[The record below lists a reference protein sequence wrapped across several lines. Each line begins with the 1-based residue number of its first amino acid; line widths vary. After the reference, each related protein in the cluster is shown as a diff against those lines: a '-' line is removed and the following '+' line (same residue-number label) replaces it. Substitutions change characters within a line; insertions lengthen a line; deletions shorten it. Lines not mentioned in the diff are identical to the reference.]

1 MDKEATRVQGDR
13 HARLMAMGDALQAA
27 AARADWDT
35 LGEHARALGPALR
48 ALAARGPWNAAER
61 LVLARLRG
69 QHDAAAA
76 AAATAVQEL
85 AARLETMRANKE
97 GWLAYAMHNDIE
109 QGASQE

>member
-1 MDKEATRVQGDR
+1 MDKDTTRVQGDR
-13 HARLMAMGDALQAA
+13 RARLLAMGDALQAA
-27 AARADWDT
+27 AAGADWDK
-35 LGEHARALGPALR
+35 LGEHARALGPALQ

-61 LVLARLRG
+61 SVLARLRS

-76 AAATAVQEL
+76 AAAAAAQEL

-109 QGASQE
+109 EGASQE